1 MGPEDF
7 LWIGPEFES
16 FGSCPEFGPDRTDPL
31 VCSHVFR
38 ANLPGVKKEEVKVE
52 WHRVERSSVKFLC
65 RFRLPENTK
74 TDEVKVSMENDV
86 LTMTVPKEEVKKAEI
101 KAIEIFG

>member
-1 MGPEDF
+1 M
-7 LWIGPEFES
+7 
-16 FGSCPEFGPDRTDPL
+16 
-31 VCSHVFR
+31 
-38 ANLPGVKKEEVKVE
+38 
-52 WHRVERSSVKFLC
+52 KFLC

-86 LTMTVPKEEVKKAEI
+86 LTMTVPKEEVKKAKI